1 MFVAPRECMGQSGK
15 SGSGDAR
22 LARVHP
28 FGLTVCNK

>member
-22 LARVHP
+22 LASTHS
-28 FGLTVCNK
+28 FG